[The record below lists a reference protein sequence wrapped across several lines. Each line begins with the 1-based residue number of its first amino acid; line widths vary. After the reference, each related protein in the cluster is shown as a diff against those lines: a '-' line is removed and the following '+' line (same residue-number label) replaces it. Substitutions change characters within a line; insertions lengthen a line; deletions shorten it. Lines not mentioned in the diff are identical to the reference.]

1 VVVSYKMHISTLVN
15 LSTFMQF
22 RKVYKILKIGLFPNT
37 YQDEDSSLPGE
48 NALESSIPQP

>member
-1 VVVSYKMHISTLVN
+1 
-15 LSTFMQF
+15 MQF

-48 NALESSIPQP
+48 NALESSIPQPWETQISYVNI